1 MDGTT
6 TKEDVR
12 IDKDDADELNREA
25 AEDLERI
32 ENEVKR
38 EAEQYVE
45 AVDGDGNEKESVEA
59 AATAFDFDRDGR
71 AAYQDHRRSRRSVAR
86 KRYLYLKG
94 TIMVDRAYKTGDAS
108 VDMKNGAKDMGH
120 DVKNNMKD
128 AYHEAKAGMNERKA
142 EDAAAKREHE
152 EAQRTGDPAAAMRAQ
167 QHEQRKDEKGEGF
180 MESVKESIGKAGEAI
195 KDAAVDAKDNVKQGV
210 ENIRE
215 GR

>member
-59 AATAFDFDRDGR
+59 AATAFDFDR
-71 AAYQDHRRSRRSVAR
+71 AEAETEELLIKAYLQTRDDLDDIKVLSFH
-86 KRYLYLKG
+86 KG
-94 TIMVDRAYKTGDAS
+94 YKTIIGIAMPLPVRYSALVCCLFAS
-108 VDMKNGAKDMGH
+108 RLA
-120 DVKNNMKD
+120 
-128 AYHEAKAGMNERKA
+128 
-142 EDAAAKREHE
+142 
-152 EAQRTGDPAAAMRAQ
+152 
-167 QHEQRKDEKGEGF
+167 
-180 MESVKESIGKAGEAI
+180 S
-195 KDAAVDAKDNVKQGV
+195 
-210 ENIRE
+210 
-215 GR
+215 

>member
-59 AATAFDFDRDGR
+59 FDFDR
-71 AAYQDHRRSRRSVAR
+71 AEAETEE
-86 KRYLYLKG
+86 LL
-94 TIMVDRAYKTGDAS
+94 IKT
-108 VDMKNGAKDMGH
+108 
-120 DVKNNMKD
+120 
-128 AYHEAKAGMNERKA
+128 
-142 EDAAAKREHE
+142 
-152 EAQRTGDPAAAMRAQ
+152 T
-167 QHEQRKDEKGEGF
+167 
-180 MESVKESIGKAGEAI
+180 GEA
-195 KDAAVDAKDNVKQGV
+195 DEA
-210 ENIRE
+210 
-215 GR
+215 

>member
-59 AATAFDFDRDGR
+59 AATATK
-71 AAYQDHRRSRRSVAR
+71 RST
-86 KRYLYLKG
+86 K
-94 TIMVDRAYKTGDAS
+94 TIPLSER
-108 VDMKNGAKDMGH
+108 N
-120 DVKNNMKD
+120 
-128 AYHEAKAGMNERKA
+128 YHG
-142 EDAAAKREHE
+142 
-152 EAQRTGDPAAAMRAQ
+152 
-167 QHEQRKDEKGEGF
+167 
-180 MESVKESIGKAGEAI
+180 
-195 KDAAVDAKDNVKQGV
+195 
-210 ENIRE
+210 
-215 GR
+215 

>member
-59 AATAFDFDRDGR
+59 AATAFDFVR
-71 AAYQDHRRSRRSVAR
+71 AEAETEV
-86 KRYLYLKG
+86 L
-94 TIMVDRAYKTGDAS
+94 IIKTPGDA
-108 VDMKNGAKDMGH
+108 D
-120 DVKNNMKD
+120 
-128 AYHEAKAGMNERKA
+128 EA
-142 EDAAAKREHE
+142 
-152 EAQRTGDPAAAMRAQ
+152 
-167 QHEQRKDEKGEGF
+167 
-180 MESVKESIGKAGEAI
+180 
-195 KDAAVDAKDNVKQGV
+195 
-210 ENIRE
+210 
-215 GR
+215 

>member
-59 AATAFDFDRDGR
+59 AATAFGFAR
-71 AAYQDHRRSRRSVAR
+71 ARSCSHGAETEE
-86 KRYLYLKG
+86 LL
-94 TIMVDRAYKTGDAS
+94 IKT
-108 VDMKNGAKDMGH
+108 
-120 DVKNNMKD
+120 
-128 AYHEAKAGMNERKA
+128 
-142 EDAAAKREHE
+142 
-152 EAQRTGDPAAAMRAQ
+152 T
-167 QHEQRKDEKGEGF
+167 
-180 MESVKESIGKAGEAI
+180 GEA
-195 KDAAVDAKDNVKQGV
+195 DEA
-210 ENIRE
+210 
-215 GR
+215 